1 MPFATCR
8 ETCLREWEMAK
19 SHIYRW
25 KKLQFR
31 RTWWPPLLSSWFT
44 KGATTSVSSIHGR
57 RRYSDWGG
65 ISYQG
70 KMEIKFIIGKLNSEK
85 YVKMIDEQINTYT
98 TRMVGNE
105 YIFQRDNA
113 AVHTK
118 KQQNKEIR
126 VLV

>member
-1 MPFATCR
+1 
-8 ETCLREWEMAK
+8 
-19 SHIYRW
+19 
-25 KKLQFR
+25 
-31 RTWWPPLLSSWFT
+31 
-44 KGATTSVSSIHGR
+44 
-57 RRYSDWGG
+57 
-65 ISYQG
+65 
-70 KMEIKFIIGKLNSEK
+70 MEIKFIIGKLNSEK

-113 AVHTK
+113 VHTK